1 MLRTPAALAFVAATL
16 AAPLGAMPG
25 CATTYHYPSDEASSV
40 EYEMVSPPGAV
51 VGGMSA
57 VPAPSRTPS
66 TLTATV
72 VSERHGPQGGSV
84 VRVVPIAEYRARAA
98 VSPAD
103 EGRADDLDVEP
114 PSEAPTARDERP
126 DAGDGPGTPIDG
138 LMKPYSTRRIF
149 RGFGA
154 CRGNRHYHE
163 AIDMGGVGPD
173 SGVGTPIR
181 SMQRA
186 RVTFIGRSEDDP
198 AEFGVPDRRSGTA
211 TRGGRE
217 IPRSAVIEGY
227 GKVYF
232 FTKNKGRWRSGTV
245 VITEGLGGPLGG
257 HEIRYMHLAAVK
269 PGLKVGDVLEMGDE
283 LGLLGGTGVQQSAPH
298 LHLDIQDPD
307 GQRVDVAPLLG
318 LPPTAA
324 DCAGTVVAAARA
336 AADPAVRRRDDHDDE
351 HEAPATTKVVE
362 AKVWAKAITT
372 PACGEPWTR
381 EEDFTS
387 GKYYAHDVKLTLE
400 KGESVAVELARKG
413 GGSWSPRIEVLA
425 VDGAPLYSGTAGTRT
440 GRQRGIVVARTK
452 GGIRS
457 AAAGATITAKKG
469 GEAIIRVTA
478 WPDEHRGRLLPQ
490 DGRYAM
496 SVARRCKS
504 SK

>member
-1 MLRTPAALAFVAATL
+1 MLRTTAALLAL
-16 AAPLGAMPG
+16 AAASGSG
-25 CATTYHYPSDEASSV
+25 CATTHHPVEESSV
-40 EYEMVSPPGAV
+40 EYEMISSTRSV

-57 VPAPSRTPS
+57 APTPAASGRPGDV
-66 TLTATV
+66 LTASV
-72 VSERHGPQGGSV
+72 VSRRYAPGAGSV
-84 VRVVPIAEYRARAA
+84 VRIEPIATYRARAA

-114 PSEAPTARDERP
+114 PSLAPSARDERA
-126 DAGDGPGTPIDG
+126 DAGDGPGEPVAG
-138 LMKPYSTRRIF
+138 LVKPYSTRRIF

-173 SGVGTPIR
+173 SGVGTPVR

-186 RVTFIGRSEDDP
+186 RVTFIGRAEDDP
-198 AEFGVPDRRSGTA
+198 TEFGIPDRRAGTA

-227 GKVYF
+227 GRVWF

-245 VITEGLGGPLGG
+245 VITEGVGGRLAG

-269 PGLKVGDVLEMGDE
+269 PGLAVGDVLEAGDE
-283 LGLLGGTGVQQSAPH
+283 LGLLGGTAVMHSAPH
-298 LHLDIQDPD
+298 VHIDILDPD
-307 GQRVDVAPLLG
+307 GQRVDIAPLLG
-318 LPPTAA
+318 LPPTAEA
-324 DCAGTVVAAARA
+324 CEGTVLKTARG
-336 AADPAVRRRDDHDDE
+336 AADPAVKRRSGEDAR
-351 HEAPATTKVVE
+351 ATRVVE

-372 PACGEPWTR
+372 PPCGEPWAR

-400 KGESVAVELARKG
+400 AGETVTVDLARKG
-413 GGSWSPRIEVLA
+413 GAGWSPRIEVLA
-425 VDGAPLYSGTAGTRT
+425 VDGAPLFSGTASTRT
-440 GRQRGIVVARTK
+440 GRQRGIIVKRTA
-452 GGIRS
+452 GGIRTARAS
-457 AAAGATITAKKG
+457 ATITAKKAC
-469 GEAIIRVTA
+469 EAIIRVTA

-496 SVARRCKS
+496 TVAQRCKR
-504 SK
+504 